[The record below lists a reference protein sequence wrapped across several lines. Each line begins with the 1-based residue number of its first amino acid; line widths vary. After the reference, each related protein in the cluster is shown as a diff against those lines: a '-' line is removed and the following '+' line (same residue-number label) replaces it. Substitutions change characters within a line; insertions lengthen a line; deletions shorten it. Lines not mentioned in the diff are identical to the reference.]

1 MSDQLVIKSMFRE
14 YQVLFVEDFT
24 VPLREEEGFFIIDSK
39 IYEIYENVLADI
51 LSDNQILLITASEEK
66 KTLEGCKRII
76 ETLVERNIRK
86 NHTLIA
92 IGGGIIQDITSFI
105 ASILFRGIKWSFYP
119 TTLLAQADSCI
130 GSKTSIN
137 LGDKK
142 NLLGNFYPP
151 VNIFIDPCFLG
162 TLPTNEI
169 KSGIGEILHF
179 YFYSASLLIN
189 SLVDEYERLI
199 ESPKLLN
206 KYIKESLNIKKS
218 VIEIDEFD
226 REERNKFNFGHT
238 FGHALETMTNYG
250 VSHGQAV
257 TLGMDM
263 AIYLSEKLGYMDI
276 NTFNDMHRILSLNM
290 PELDSGVLNLAAYYQ
305 ALSKD
310 KKNIGN
316 DLVCI
321 LANKPGS
328 LQKVQLPFDDKMKN
342 LISSY
347 FKKYVY

>member
-1 MSDQLVIKSMFRE
+1 MSDQLVIKSMFRK

-66 KTLEGCKRII
+66 KTLEGCKGII

-105 ASILFRGIKWSFYP
+105 ASILFRGINWSFYP
-119 TTLLAQADSCI
+119 STLLAQADSCI

-151 VNIFIDPCFLG
+151 VNIFIDPCFLD
-162 TLPTNEI
+162 TLPKNEI

-179 YFYSASLLIN
+179 YFYSASSLIGD
-189 SLVDEYERLI
+189 LVDEYERLL
-199 ESPKLLN
+199 ESPKLLVG
-206 KYIKESLNIKKS
+206 YIKESLAIKKS
-218 VIEIDEFD
+218 VIEVDEFD
-226 REERNKFNFGHT
+226 RGERNKFNFGHT

-250 VSHGQAV
+250 ISHGQAV
-257 TLGMDM
+257 TIGMDI
-263 AIYLSEKLGYMDI
+263 AIYLSERLGYMDKK
-276 NTFNDMHRILSLNM
+276 T
-290 PELDSGVLNLAAYYQ
+290 LDSMHKILRKNIPIFEMKEYSLDVYLQ

-310 KKNIGN
+310 KKNVGN

-321 LANKPGS
+321 LASKPGS
-328 LQKVQLPFDDKMKN
+328 LHKVQLTFDYKLKEM
-342 LISSY
+342 IAAY
-347 FKKYVY
+347 FNTLA